1 LASSVKCYI
10 SPIAAAR
17 RNRAYFP
24 FQQLHYK
31 LKSLI
36 SVVINQSQVVVSI
49 RQDRLA
55 ELELSILMPC
65 LNEAGTLGVCISKA
79 QSFLKNNAVSGE
91 VIVADNGST
100 DGSVEVAQ
108 NLNARVVKV
117 PVRGYGAALAAG
129 IEAARGKYVIMG
141 DSDGSYDFSVL
152 LPFVEKLR
160 AGYDLVV
167 GNRYR
172 GGIAPGAM
180 PPTHRYFGNPLL
192 TALGRLFFSC
202 KEIGDFY
209 CGLRGFR
216 KNAIQALELQS
227 SGMEFAL
234 EMVIKAEMHGLRIT
248 EVPTTLSPDGR
259 DRAPH
264 LRRYRDGWRSLRFY
278 LLMSPRWFFGIPGL
292 ILLVAG
298 GLVSMLL
305 LTGPV
310 KVMSVTFD
318 YHTLLYSSAAILL
331 GYQSLL
337 LFIFAK
343 LMAVETG
350 LHPPR
355 TKFWFLKD
363 RRTLE
368 RCVIVGIALMAV
380 GVMLGIIAGRQ
391 WELTGFGALRPATT
405 IRLVICSVLF
415 LLLGGQTLLAGF
427 YFGLINLVA
436 ERRAQRVELMPGWAE
451 VPPERPRGATSS

>member
-1 LASSVKCYI
+1 MQ
-10 SPIAAAR
+10 P
-17 RNRAYFP
+17 
-24 FQQLHYK
+24 
-31 LKSLI
+31 
-36 SVVINQSQVVVSI
+36 
-49 RQDRLA
+49 
-55 ELELSILMPC
+55 ELSIVMPC
-65 LNEAGTLGVCISKA
+65 LNEARTLGACIKRA
-79 QSFLKNNAVSGE
+79 QRFLKQHAVFGE
-91 VIVADNGST
+91 IVVADNGST
-100 DGSVEVAQ
+100 DRSIEIARE
-108 NLNARVVKV
+108 LNARVVKV
-117 PVRGYGAALAAG
+117 PTRGYGAALAAG
-129 IEAARGKYVIMG
+129 IESARGKYVIMG
-141 DSDGSYDFSVL
+141 DSDESYDFSAL
-152 LPFVEKLR
+152 FPFIERLR
-160 AGYDLVV
+160 EGYDLVM
-167 GNRYR
+167 GNRFR

-180 PPTHRYFGNPLL
+180 PPMHRYFGNPFL
-192 TALGRLFFSC
+192 TAVGRLFFSC
-202 KEIGDFY
+202 KESGDFY

-216 KNAIQALELQS
+216 KEAIEALELQS
-227 SGMEFAL
+227 RGMEFAL

-278 LLMSPRWFFGIPGL
+278 LLMSPRWFFGVPGL
-292 ILLVAG
+292 ILLLG
-298 GLVSMLL
+298 GWLVSLVL

-310 KVMSVTFD
+310 KLMSVEFD

-331 GYQSLL
+331 GYQSIL

-355 TKFWFLKD
+355 TKFWFLQD

-368 RCVIVGIALMAV
+368 RCVVAGVALMLL
-380 GVMLGIIAGRQ
+380 GVVLGTVAAWQ
-391 WELTGFGALRPATT
+391 WELTGFGALKPSTT

-436 ERRAQRVELMPGWAE
+436 ERRTKRLSSSRKSLEFGETKAQTTVQGNE
-451 VPPERPRGATSS
+451 

>member
-1 LASSVKCYI
+1 LEVRSQKPEEMLQAKEDRRVAKENSSSADALTVHRQ
-10 SPIAAAR
+10 AAAQ
-17 RNRAYFP
+17 P
-24 FQQLHYK
+24 
-31 LKSLI
+31 
-36 SVVINQSQVVVSI
+36 
-49 RQDRLA
+49 
-55 ELELSILMPC
+55 ELSIVMPC
-65 LNEAGTLGVCISKA
+65 LNEARTVESCIRKA
-79 QSFLKNNAVSGE
+79 QFFLKEQDIFGE
-91 VIVADNGST
+91 VIIADNGST
-100 DGSVEVAQ
+100 DGSVEIAQ
-108 NLNARVVKV
+108 KMGARVVNV

-129 IEAARGKYVIMG
+129 IQAAEGQYVIMG
-141 DSDGSYDFSVL
+141 DSDESYDFSAL
-152 LPFVEKLR
+152 SPFVEKLR
-160 AGYDLVV
+160 EGYDLVM

-180 PPTHRYFGNPLL
+180 PPMHRYFGNPLL

-202 KEIGDFY
+202 KESGDFY

-216 KNAIQALELQS
+216 KDAIEKLGLQS
-227 SGMEFAL
+227 RGMEFAL

-292 ILLVAG
+292 ILLVL
-298 GLVSMLL
+298 GLLASTVL

-310 KVMSVTFD
+310 KVMSVNFD
-318 YHTLLYSSAAILL
+318 YHSLLYSTAAILL
-331 GYQSLL
+331 GYQSIL

-350 LHPPR
+350 LHPLQ
-355 TKFWFLKD
+355 TKFWFLEK
-363 RRTLE
+363 RTTLE
-368 RCVIVGIALMAV
+368 RFVVAGIALMAL
-380 GVMLGIIAGRQ
+380 GLALGIIAARQ
-391 WELTGFGALRPATT
+391 WELTGFGNLQPATT

-427 YFGLINLVA
+427 FFGLVNLVA
-436 ERRAQRVELMPGWAE
+436 ERRSMRELSRSAPTQMEADTHE
-451 VPPERPRGATSS
+451 